1 MHPWSEEEK
10 RRFYLNLIQAF
21 EVAAAR
27 THGLVNLNCS
37 RHTGFYQ
44 CEHPFSDKTNGH
56 HQSARILGLGW
67 KLCPCTMPYMLKKDQ
82 TLFMRSCLSTPKS
95 IKQMKRFAGRMI

>member
-44 CEHPFSDKTNGH
+44 CEHPFSDKPMVITKAHG
-56 HQSARILGLGW
+56 
-67 KLCPCTMPYMLKKDQ
+67 Y
-82 TLFMRSCLSTPKS
+82 
-95 IKQMKRFAGRMI
+95 